1 MCGII
6 GIASNR
12 NICKDLLDTLN
23 RLSYRG
29 YDSAGISIV
38 NDKKILERKIKGK
51 ISNLENLLELSPIDG
66 ALGIGHTRWATHGK
80 PTTLNAHPHTVN
92 NVSLVHNG
100 IIENFQEL
108 KNSLLNDNTFYSS
121 DTDTEI
127 ISHLIDN
134 ELKLGKT
141 PIDSF
146 LNTVKKLSGAFAIV
160 AIFKDFN
167 NLIIAGKR
175 GSPLVIGYNKDEKY
189 ICSDVNSLT
198 NLTKKIS
205 YLEDG
210 DTVILNSNRVKIL
223 DENLKKSKR
232 SIVTVSSDRVVS
244 SLSGYDHFMQKE
256 IFEQPDVLSQSLAYY
271 MDFSDFKM
279 NEDKFNI
286 DFSKYEKIVITGCG
300 TAYYAGMVS
309 KYWFENIAKIN
320 IEIDYASE
328 LRYRNVLLN
337 DKSFSLFISQS
348 GETADTLAALKFC
361 KDNGQTIVSIVNEV
375 ESSIAKESDLVL
387 PIFAGPEIGVASTK
401 AFTCQLVALAS
412 LALHIA
418 KVKNIISIDEEKNFI
433 NELLHVPKLIL
444 DVFEKEN
451 EIKKLAKIISKSKS
465 AIFIGRGTSYPIAL
479 EGALKLKEISYIHA
493 EGIAAGE
500 LKHGAIALVDKN
512 MPVIVLA
519 PEDLFYVKTLSNMHE
534 VISRGGNIIFIGN
547 CLDDILENTKLQGI
561 NVETSGKLS
570 SPIIMAVP
578 LQLLAY
584 HVAKLLDKDIDQPR
598 NLAKSVTVE

>member
-232 SIVTVSSDRVVS
+232 SIITVSSDRVVS

-300 TAYYAGMVS
+300 TAYYAGMVA

-418 KVKNIISIDEEKNFI
+418 KVKNVISIDEEKNFI

-584 HVAKLLDKDIDQPR
+584 HVAKLLGKDIDQPR

>member
-232 SIVTVSSDRVVS
+232 SIITVSSDRVVS

-300 TAYYAGMVS
+300 TAYYAGMVA

-534 VISRGGNIIFIGN
+534 VISRGGNIIFIGS

-584 HVAKLLDKDIDQPR
+584 HVAKLLGKDIDQPR

>member
-6 GIASNR
+6 GISSNR

-38 NDKKILERKIKGK
+38 NDKEILERKIKGK

-66 ALGIGHTRWATHGK
+66 SLGIGHTRWATHGK
-80 PTTLNAHPHTVN
+80 PTTINAHPHTVN

-108 KNSLLNDNTFYSS
+108 KNSLLNDNIFYSS

-127 ISHLIDN
+127 ISHLMDN

-210 DTVILNSNRVKIL
+210 DTVILNSNSVTIL

-232 SIVTVSSDRVVS
+232 SIITVSSDRVVS
-244 SLSGYDHFMQKE
+244 GLSGYDHFMQKE

-271 MDFSDFKM
+271 MDFSNFKM
-279 NEDKFNI
+279 NGDKFNI
-286 DFSKYEKIVITGCG
+286 DFSNYEKIVITGCG
-300 TAYYAGMVS
+300 TAYYAGMVA

-337 DKSFSLFISQS
+337 DKSFSLFISQP
-348 GETADTLAALKFC
+348 GDTADTLPALKFC
-361 KDNGQTIVSIVNEV
+361 KDNGQTSVSNVHEI

-584 HVAKLLDKDIDQPR
+584 HVAKLLGKDIDQPR

>member
-108 KNSLLNDNTFYSS
+108 KNSLSNDNTFYSS

-300 TAYYAGMVS
+300 TAYYAGMVA

-584 HVAKLLDKDIDQPR
+584 HVAKLLGKDIDQPR

>member
-29 YDSAGISIV
+29 YDSAGISII
-38 NDKKILERKIKGK
+38 NNKEILERKIKGK

-66 ALGIGHTRWATHGK
+66 SIGIGHTRWATHGK
-80 PTTLNAHPHTVN
+80 PTTTNAHPHTVN

-108 KNSLLNDNTFYSS
+108 KNTLLNNSNFYSS

-141 PIDSF
+141 PLDSF

-210 DTVILNSNRVKIL
+210 DTAILNSKSVTIL

-232 SIVTVSSDRVVS
+232 SIANVSSDRVVS
-244 SLSGYDHFMQKE
+244 SLSGYDHYMQKE

-279 NEDKFNI
+279 NNDKFNI
-286 DFSKYEKIVITGCG
+286 DFSNYEKIVITGCG

-328 LRYRNVLLN
+328 LRYRNVLFN

-375 ESSIAKESDLVL
+375 QSSIAKESDLVL

-418 KVKNIISIDEEKNFI
+418 KVKNVISIDEEKNFI

-534 VISRGGNIIFIGN
+534 VITRGGNIILIGN
-547 CLDDILENTKLQGI
+547 CLDDILENAKLQGI

-584 HVAKLLDKDIDQPR
+584 HVAKILGKDIDQPR

>member
-6 GIASNR
+6 GSINGEWKS
-12 NICKDLLDTLN
+12 LLDTLN

-51 ISNLENLLELSPIDG
+51 ISNLENLLELSPIEQIRYSSYKMG
-66 ALGIGHTRWATHGK
+66 
-80 PTTLNAHPHTVN
+80 NAWKANYIKCTSASEI
-92 NVSLVHNG
+92 VSVVHNG

-232 SIVTVSSDRVVS
+232 SIITVS
-244 SLSGYDHFMQKE
+244 
-256 IFEQPDVLSQSLAYY
+256 
-271 MDFSDFKM
+271 
-279 NEDKFNI
+279 
-286 DFSKYEKIVITGCG
+286 
-300 TAYYAGMVS
+300 
-309 KYWFENIAKIN
+309 
-320 IEIDYASE
+320 
-328 LRYRNVLLN
+328 
-337 DKSFSLFISQS
+337 
-348 GETADTLAALKFC
+348 
-361 KDNGQTIVSIVNEV
+361 
-375 ESSIAKESDLVL
+375 
-387 PIFAGPEIGVASTK
+387 
-401 AFTCQLVALAS
+401 
-412 LALHIA
+412 
-418 KVKNIISIDEEKNFI
+418 
-433 NELLHVPKLIL
+433 
-444 DVFEKEN
+444 
-451 EIKKLAKIISKSKS
+451 
-465 AIFIGRGTSYPIAL
+465 
-479 EGALKLKEISYIHA
+479 
-493 EGIAAGE
+493 
-500 LKHGAIALVDKN
+500 
-512 MPVIVLA
+512 
-519 PEDLFYVKTLSNMHE
+519 
-534 VISRGGNIIFIGN
+534 
-547 CLDDILENTKLQGI
+547 
-561 NVETSGKLS
+561 
-570 SPIIMAVP
+570 
-578 LQLLAY
+578 
-584 HVAKLLDKDIDQPR
+584 
-598 NLAKSVTVE
+598 

>member
-12 NICKDLLDTLN
+12 NICRDLLDTLN

-232 SIVTVSSDRVVS
+232 SIITVSSDRVVS

-300 TAYYAGMVS
+300 TAYYAGMVA

-375 ESSIAKESDLVL
+375 ESSISKESDLVL
-387 PIFAGPEIGVASTK
+387 PIFAGPEIGVA
-401 AFTCQLVALAS
+401 
-412 LALHIA
+412 
-418 KVKNIISIDEEKNFI
+418 
-433 NELLHVPKLIL
+433 
-444 DVFEKEN
+444 
-451 EIKKLAKIISKSKS
+451 
-465 AIFIGRGTSYPIAL
+465 
-479 EGALKLKEISYIHA
+479 
-493 EGIAAGE
+493 
-500 LKHGAIALVDKN
+500 
-512 MPVIVLA
+512 
-519 PEDLFYVKTLSNMHE
+519 
-534 VISRGGNIIFIGN
+534 
-547 CLDDILENTKLQGI
+547 
-561 NVETSGKLS
+561 
-570 SPIIMAVP
+570 
-578 LQLLAY
+578 
-584 HVAKLLDKDIDQPR
+584 
-598 NLAKSVTVE
+598 

>member
-232 SIVTVSSDRVVS
+232 SIITVSSDRVVS
-244 SLSGYDHFMQKE
+244 SLSGYDHSMQKE

-300 TAYYAGMVS
+300 TAYYAGMVA

-584 HVAKLLDKDIDQPR
+584 HVAKLLGKDIDQPR

>member
-108 KNSLLNDNTFYSS
+108 KNSLSNDNTFYSS

-232 SIVTVSSDRVVS
+232 SIITVSSDRVVS

-300 TAYYAGMVS
+300 TAYYAGMVA

-534 VISRGGNIIFIGN
+534 VITRGGNIILIGN
-547 CLDDILENTKLQGI
+547 CLDDILENAKLQGI

-584 HVAKLLDKDIDQPR
+584 HVAKILRKDIDQPR

>member
-6 GIASNR
+6 GIAANR
-12 NICKDLLDTLN
+12 NICKELLDTLN

-29 YDSAGISIV
+29 YDSAGISMV
-38 NDKKILERKIKGK
+38 NNKEILERKIEGK

-66 ALGIGHTRWATHGK
+66 SLGIGHTRWATHGK
-80 PTTLNAHPHTVN
+80 PTTINAHPHTVN

-108 KNSLLNDNTFYSS
+108 KNTLLNNSNFYSS

-141 PIDSF
+141 PLDSF

-210 DTVILNSNRVKIL
+210 DTAILNSKSVTIL
-223 DENLKKSKR
+223 DENLKKFKR
-232 SIVTVSSDRVVS
+232 SIVNVSSDRVVG
-244 SLSGYDHFMQKE
+244 SLSGYDHYMQKE
-256 IFEQPDVLSQSLAYY
+256 IFEQPDVLTQSLAYY

-279 NEDKFNI
+279 HDDKFNI
-286 DFSKYEKIVITGCG
+286 DFSHYEKIVITGCG
-300 TAYYAGMVS
+300 TAYYAGMVA

-328 LRYRNVLLN
+328 LRYRNVLFN

-375 ESSIAKESDLVL
+375 QSSIARESDLVL

-534 VISRGGNIIFIGN
+534 VITRGGNIILIGN
-547 CLDDILENTKLQGI
+547 CLDDILENAKLQGI

-584 HVAKLLDKDIDQPR
+584 HVAKILGKDIDQPR

>member
-232 SIVTVSSDRVVS
+232 SIITVSSDRVVS

-300 TAYYAGMVS
+300 TAYYAGMVA

-328 LRYRNVLLN
+328 LRYRNALLN

-361 KDNGQTIVSIVNEV
+361 KNNGQTIVSIVNEV

-534 VISRGGNIIFIGN
+534 VITRGGNIILIGN
-547 CLDDILENTKLQGI
+547 CLDDILENAKLQGI

-584 HVAKLLDKDIDQPR
+584 HVAKILGKDIDQPR

>member
-51 ISNLENLLELSPIDG
+51 ISNLENLLELSPVDG

-232 SIVTVSSDRVVS
+232 SIITVSSDRVVS

-300 TAYYAGMVS
+300 TAYYAGMVA

-361 KDNGQTIVSIVNEV
+361 KNNGQTIVSIVNEV

-584 HVAKLLDKDIDQPR
+584 HVAKLLGKDIDQPR

>member
-232 SIVTVSSDRVVS
+232 SIITVSSDRVVS

-300 TAYYAGMVS
+300 TAYYAGMVA

-584 HVAKLLDKDIDQPR
+584 HVAKLLGKDIDQPR